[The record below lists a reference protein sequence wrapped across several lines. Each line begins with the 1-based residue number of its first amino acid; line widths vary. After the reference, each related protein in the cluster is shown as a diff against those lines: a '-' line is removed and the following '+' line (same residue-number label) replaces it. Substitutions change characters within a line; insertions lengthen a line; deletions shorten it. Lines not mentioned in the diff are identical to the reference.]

1 MSPEWILGRKI
12 PRQGEVLEGAVNLP
26 FLVAPAFS
34 LRSDRV
40 QRGTGTFTAKLAII
54 GRSPL
59 HAVSQPSLA
68 PDFFRVTIC
77 NMVFARATTDGSR
90 LIYQHIIGII

>member
-1 MSPEWILGRKI
+1 M
-12 PRQGEVLEGAVNLP
+12 NLP
-26 FLVAPAFS
+26 FLVASAFS

-59 HAVSQPSLA
+59 HSVSQPSLA
-68 PDFFRVTIC
+68 PDFFRVTYLQYGFC
-77 NMVFARATTDGSR
+77 ESHDGRFAADLSAYYRYNKS
-90 LIYQHIIGII
+90 IITAH